1 MQLYKGTL
9 LQGGKYRI
17 EKVLGQGGFGITYLA
32 TQDILNRK
40 VAIKEF
46 FFKEFCERED
56 GTNTITL
63 GTQSNKATVEKF
75 LKKFIKEAQTIS
87 ALHHP
92 NIVQI
97 HDIFRENNTAY
108 YVMEYIDGKSLG
120 DIVKTQGAL
129 PETKAVEIINKVA
142 VALDYIHTKN
152 INHLDVKPNNIMVRH
167 NDGEVILIDFGV
179 AKQYDEETKEGTT
192 TTPVGISHGYSPSEQ
207 YKRNG
212 VSSFS
217 PESDIYSLGATLYK
231 MVTGITP
238 PEAIE
243 VAQEGLP
250 EMPSH
255 ISDACKSV
263 IRKSMM
269 LNKADRPHNIA
280 QFIDIL
286 NTKTQEFK
294 SFVEEDIE
302 LTTPI
307 VDEDMQIKKD
317 SSNEHLSIPQKNSS
331 RKNKSH
337 KRIYLGITTIF
348 CLAIVGFSLYK
359 FCRKTYDIA
368 IPVKNGINIEMMK
381 VEAGTFKMGATSEM
395 DVGDS
400 SEKPVHQVTL
410 TKDYYIGKYEVTQA
424 LWKAVM
430 GSNPSFFKGD
440 NLPVESVSWDD
451 CQEFINKLNSLTG
464 RNFRLPTEAEWEY
477 AARGGKKSRGYKY
490 SGSNNDDNVA
500 WNYHNSD
507 QNTHPVG
514 TKQANEL
521 GIYDMSGNVMEW
533 CQDWYGSY
541 SCSPQTNP
549 TGVTSGSKRVYRGG
563 DFSSI
568 PGACWPSCRY
578 SMIPNERN
586 AYGYDRVG
594 LRLVLYIEEK
604 ENTKLSM
611 PVVEKKIKVKRDST
625 SDILLIP
632 QKKSGIDSK
641 KNKAKSPKPKE
652 TKEEKQHKHYFI
664 FDRNKPIDVIKE
676 QLSDSIKDSAPKF
689 GLG

>member
-120 DIVKTQGAL
+120 DILKTQGAL

-280 QFIDIL
+280 QFLDIL
-286 NTKTQEFK
+286 NTKTQKFK
-294 SFVEEDIE
+294 SFYEEDIE

-307 VDEDMQIKKD
+307 VDENVEIKKVFQVKI
-317 SSNEHLSIPQKNSS
+317 HQPR
-331 RKNKSH
+331 RKTSPERKSH
-337 KRIYLGITTIF
+337 TKKYLGITAII
-348 CLAIVGFSLYK
+348 CLVIAGFLLYK
-359 FCRKTYDIA
+359 FCHNTSDIT
-368 IPVKNGINIEMMK
+368 IPVKNGINIEMVK

-395 DVGDS
+395 DIGDS
-400 SEKPVHQVTL
+400 WEKPVHQVTL

-430 GSNPSFFKGD
+430 GNNPSFFKGD

-451 CQEFINKLNSLTG
+451 CQEFISKLNRLTG

-477 AARGGKKSRGYKY
+477 AARGGKKNRGYKY
-490 SGSNNDDNVA
+490 SGSNNDDDVA

-507 QNTHPVG
+507 QNTHSVG
-514 TKQANEL
+514 TKQSNEL

-549 TGVTSGSKRVYRGG
+549 TGITSGTERVCRGG

-568 PGACWPSCRY
+568 PGSCRP
-578 SMIPNERN
+578 SSRFSKIPNEHN
-586 AYGYDRVG
+586 VYTDNTFG
-594 LRLVLYIEEK
+594 LRLVLYAEEK

-625 SDILLIP
+625 SNLLSTP
-632 QKKSGIDSK
+632 QKKAGIDSK
-641 KNKAKSPKPKE
+641 KIRQDLPKPKE
-652 TKEEKQHKHYFI
+652 TKEEKEHKYLI
-664 FDRNKPIDVIKE
+664 IDRKSRLDAIKK
-676 QLSDSIKDSAPKF
+676 LTSDSIKDSAPKF

>member
-1 MQLYKGTL
+1 MQLKRGIL

-120 DIVKTQGAL
+120 DIVKIQGAL
-129 PETKAVEIINKVA
+129 PETKAVEIIKKVA
-142 VALDYIHTKN
+142 VALDYIHAKN

-231 MVTGITP
+231 LVTGITP

-269 LNKADRPHNIA
+269 LNKVDRPHNIA
-280 QFIDIL
+280 QFLDIL
-286 NTKTQEFK
+286 NTKTQQK
-294 SFVEEDIE
+294 PASFLESAVPVEEKTIE
-302 LTTPI
+302 LTMPI
-307 VDEDMQIKKD
+307 VEKEESVYGGASVDER
-317 SSNEHLSIPQKNSS
+317 EEELS
-331 RKNKSH
+331 
-337 KRIYLGITTIF
+337 TF
-348 CLAIVGFSLYK
+348 
-359 FCRKTYDIA
+359 DE
-368 IPVKNGINIEMMK
+368 NIESFFWGSQYIITIIPAYIIWLMK
-381 VEAGTFKMGATSEM
+381 ADW
-395 DVGDS
+395 DVD
-400 SEKPVHQVTL
+400 
-410 TKDYYIGKYEVTQA
+410 
-424 LWKAVM
+424 M
-430 GSNPSFFKGD
+430 GSNILFNILVPAFLVIVIAYFI
-440 NLPVESVSWDD
+440 NLPSLF
-451 CQEFINKLNSLTG
+451 CLFIKKRIPRWSCHILNILLDI
-464 RNFRLPTEAEWEY
+464 FVVYL
-477 AARGGKKSRGYKY
+477 
-490 SGSNNDDNVA
+490 
-500 WNYHNSD
+500 
-507 QNTHPVG
+507 
-514 TKQANEL
+514 
-521 GIYDMSGNVMEW
+521 
-533 CQDWYGSY
+533 WY
-541 SCSPQTNP
+541 
-549 TGVTSGSKRVYRGG
+549 V
-563 DFSSI
+563 
-568 PGACWPSCRY
+568 
-578 SMIPNERN
+578 
-586 AYGYDRVG
+586 
-594 LRLVLYIEEK
+594 
-604 ENTKLSM
+604 
-611 PVVEKKIKVKRDST
+611 
-625 SDILLIP
+625 DIL
-632 QKKSGIDSK
+632 
-641 KNKAKSPKPKE
+641 
-652 TKEEKQHKHYFI
+652 F
-664 FDRNKPIDVIKE
+664 
-676 QLSDSIKDSAPKF
+676 
-689 GLG
+689 

>member
-1 MQLYKGTL
+1 MQLKRGIL

-108 YVMEYIDGKSLG
+108 YVMEYIDGESLG
-120 DIVKTQGAL
+120 DIVKIQGAL
-129 PETKAVEIINKVA
+129 PETKAVEIIKKVA

-179 AKQYDEETKEGTT
+179 AKQYDETTKEGTT

-231 MVTGITP
+231 LVTGITP

-250 EMPSH
+250 KMPSH
-255 ISDACKSV
+255 ISYACKSV

-280 QFIDIL
+280 QFLNIL
-286 NTKTQEFK
+286 NSKSQEYA
-294 SFVEEDIE
+294 SISEEIKENAE
-302 LTTPI
+302 LTIPVVEIQDPI
-307 VDEDMQIKKD
+307 EENIHIKEKKKKI
-317 SSNEHLSIPQKNSS
+317 HIG
-331 RKNKSH
+331 
-337 KRIYLGITTIF
+337 IYGGIIAIIIF
-348 CLAIVGFSLYK
+348 AIVGISLYK
-359 FCRKTYDIA
+359 FNYNTTDKSRTFGAQTKSVDYIVRNFEYKDTKGKLVYYWNGSVDKNDRPVGKGKAIYPSNDKDERKSY
-368 IPVKNGINIEMMK
+368 VGEMM
-381 VEAGTFKMGATSEM
+381 MGLRTGNN
-395 DVGDS
+395 D
-400 SEKPVHQVTL
+400 TL
-410 TKDYYIGKYEVTQA
+410 RYTNGNVYIGSFDNDHLSNGRLDLISDDMYYIG
-424 LWKAVM
+424 
-430 GSNPSFFKGD
+430 SFKNDSPYNGKWYYTNG
-440 NLPVESVSWDD
+440 NLYSIVE
-451 CQEFINKLNSLTG
+451 NG
-464 RNFRLPTEAEWEY
+464 
-477 AARGGKKSRGYKY
+477 
-490 SGSNNDDNVA
+490 
-500 WNYHNSD
+500 
-507 QNTHPVG
+507 
-514 TKQANEL
+514 
-521 GIYDMSGNVMEW
+521 
-533 CQDWYGSY
+533 
-541 SCSPQTNP
+541 
-549 TGVTSGSKRVYRGG
+549 
-563 DFSSI
+563 
-568 PGACWPSCRY
+568 
-578 SMIPNERN
+578 
-586 AYGYDRVG
+586 
-594 LRLVLYIEEK
+594 
-604 ENTKLSM
+604 
-611 PVVEKKIKVKRDST
+611 VEK
-625 SDILLIP
+625 
-632 QKKSGIDSK
+632 
-641 KNKAKSPKPKE
+641 
-652 TKEEKQHKHYFI
+652 
-664 FDRNKPIDVIKE
+664 
-676 QLSDSIKDSAPKF
+676 
-689 GLG
+689 

>member
-1 MQLYKGTL
+1 MQLKRGIL

-108 YVMEYIDGKSLG
+108 YVMEYIDGRSLG
-120 DIVKTQGAL
+120 DIVKIQGAL
-129 PETKAVEIINKVA
+129 PETKAVEIIKKVA
-142 VALDYIHTKN
+142 VALDYIHAKN

-179 AKQYDEETKEGTT
+179 AKQYDETTKEGTT

-231 MVTGITP
+231 LVTGITP

-255 ISDACKSV
+255 ISDACNSV

-280 QFIDIL
+280 QFLDIL
-286 NTKTQEFK
+286 NTKTQQK
-294 SFVEEDIE
+294 PASFLESAVPVEEKTIE
-302 LTTPI
+302 LTMPI
-307 VDEDMQIKKD
+307 VEKEESVYGGASVDER
-317 SSNEHLSIPQKNSS
+317 EEELS
-331 RKNKSH
+331 
-337 KRIYLGITTIF
+337 TF
-348 CLAIVGFSLYK
+348 
-359 FCRKTYDIA
+359 DE
-368 IPVKNGINIEMMK
+368 NIESLFWGSQYIITIIPAYIIWLMK
-381 VEAGTFKMGATSEM
+381 ADW
-395 DVGDS
+395 DVD
-400 SEKPVHQVTL
+400 
-410 TKDYYIGKYEVTQA
+410 
-424 LWKAVM
+424 M
-430 GSNPSFFKGD
+430 GSNILFNILVPAFLVIVIAYFI
-440 NLPVESVSWDD
+440 NLPSLF
-451 CQEFINKLNSLTG
+451 CLFIKKRIPRWSCHILNIVLDI
-464 RNFRLPTEAEWEY
+464 FVVYL
-477 AARGGKKSRGYKY
+477 
-490 SGSNNDDNVA
+490 
-500 WNYHNSD
+500 
-507 QNTHPVG
+507 
-514 TKQANEL
+514 
-521 GIYDMSGNVMEW
+521 
-533 CQDWYGSY
+533 WY
-541 SCSPQTNP
+541 
-549 TGVTSGSKRVYRGG
+549 V
-563 DFSSI
+563 
-568 PGACWPSCRY
+568 
-578 SMIPNERN
+578 
-586 AYGYDRVG
+586 
-594 LRLVLYIEEK
+594 
-604 ENTKLSM
+604 
-611 PVVEKKIKVKRDST
+611 
-625 SDILLIP
+625 DIL
-632 QKKSGIDSK
+632 
-641 KNKAKSPKPKE
+641 
-652 TKEEKQHKHYFI
+652 F
-664 FDRNKPIDVIKE
+664 
-676 QLSDSIKDSAPKF
+676 
-689 GLG
+689 

>member
-1 MQLYKGTL
+1 MQLKRGKL

-108 YVMEYIDGKSLG
+108 YVMEYIDGESLG
-120 DIVKTQGAL
+120 DIVKIQGAL

-179 AKQYDEETKEGTT
+179 AKQYDEKTKEGTT

-255 ISDACKSV
+255 ISEACKSV

-280 QFIDIL
+280 QFLDIL
-286 NTKTQEFK
+286 NTKTQQIPA
-294 SFVEEDIE
+294 SFLESAVPVEEKTIE
-302 LTTPI
+302 LTMPI
-307 VDEDMQIKKD
+307 VEKEESIYGGASVDEREEELSTFDEKIESLFWGSQYIITIIPAYIIWLMKADWDVDMG
-317 SSNEHLSIPQKNSS
+317 SNILFNILAPAFIVIVIAYFINLPS
-331 RKNKSH
+331 
-337 KRIYLGITTIF
+337 IF
-348 CLAIVGFSLYK
+348 CLFIKKRMPRWSCHIL
-359 FCRKTYDIA
+359 
-368 IPVKNGINIEMMK
+368 NI
-381 VEAGTFKMGATSEM
+381 
-395 DVGDS
+395 
-400 SEKPVHQVTL
+400 L
-410 TKDYYIGKYEVTQA
+410 
-424 LWKAVM
+424 L
-430 GSNPSFFKGD
+430 
-440 NLPVESVSWDD
+440 
-451 CQEFINKLNSLTG
+451 
-464 RNFRLPTEAEWEY
+464 
-477 AARGGKKSRGYKY
+477 
-490 SGSNNDDNVA
+490 
-500 WNYHNSD
+500 
-507 QNTHPVG
+507 
-514 TKQANEL
+514 
-521 GIYDMSGNVMEW
+521 
-533 CQDWYGSY
+533 
-541 SCSPQTNP
+541 
-549 TGVTSGSKRVYRGG
+549 
-563 DFSSI
+563 
-568 PGACWPSCRY
+568 
-578 SMIPNERN
+578 
-586 AYGYDRVG
+586 
-594 LRLVLYIEEK
+594 
-604 ENTKLSM
+604 
-611 PVVEKKIKVKRDST
+611 
-625 SDILLIP
+625 DILVVYLWYVDIL
-632 QKKSGIDSK
+632 
-641 KNKAKSPKPKE
+641 
-652 TKEEKQHKHYFI
+652 F
-664 FDRNKPIDVIKE
+664 
-676 QLSDSIKDSAPKF
+676 
-689 GLG
+689 

>member
-1 MQLYKGTL
+1 MQLKRGIL

-120 DIVKTQGAL
+120 DIVKIQGAL
-129 PETKAVEIINKVA
+129 PETKAVEIIKKVA
-142 VALDYIHTKN
+142 VALDYIHAQN

-231 MVTGITP
+231 LVTGITP

-269 LNKADRPHNIA
+269 LNKVDRPHNIA
-280 QFIDIL
+280 QFLDIL
-286 NTKTQEFK
+286 NTKTQQK
-294 SFVEEDIE
+294 PASFLESAVPVEEKTIE
-302 LTTPI
+302 LTMPI
-307 VDEDMQIKKD
+307 VEKEESVYGGASVDER
-317 SSNEHLSIPQKNSS
+317 EEELS
-331 RKNKSH
+331 
-337 KRIYLGITTIF
+337 TF
-348 CLAIVGFSLYK
+348 
-359 FCRKTYDIA
+359 DE
-368 IPVKNGINIEMMK
+368 NIESLFWGSQYIITIIPAYIIWLMK
-381 VEAGTFKMGATSEM
+381 ADW
-395 DVGDS
+395 DVD
-400 SEKPVHQVTL
+400 
-410 TKDYYIGKYEVTQA
+410 
-424 LWKAVM
+424 M
-430 GSNPSFFKGD
+430 GSNILFNILVPAFLVIVIAYFI
-440 NLPVESVSWDD
+440 NLPSLF
-451 CQEFINKLNSLTG
+451 CLFIKKRIPRWSCHILNILLDI
-464 RNFRLPTEAEWEY
+464 FVVYL
-477 AARGGKKSRGYKY
+477 
-490 SGSNNDDNVA
+490 
-500 WNYHNSD
+500 
-507 QNTHPVG
+507 
-514 TKQANEL
+514 
-521 GIYDMSGNVMEW
+521 
-533 CQDWYGSY
+533 WY
-541 SCSPQTNP
+541 
-549 TGVTSGSKRVYRGG
+549 V
-563 DFSSI
+563 
-568 PGACWPSCRY
+568 
-578 SMIPNERN
+578 
-586 AYGYDRVG
+586 
-594 LRLVLYIEEK
+594 
-604 ENTKLSM
+604 
-611 PVVEKKIKVKRDST
+611 
-625 SDILLIP
+625 DIL
-632 QKKSGIDSK
+632 
-641 KNKAKSPKPKE
+641 
-652 TKEEKQHKHYFI
+652 F
-664 FDRNKPIDVIKE
+664 
-676 QLSDSIKDSAPKF
+676 
-689 GLG
+689 

>member
-1 MQLYKGTL
+1 MQLKRGIL

-120 DIVKTQGAL
+120 DIVKIQGAL
-129 PETKAVEIINKVA
+129 PETKAVEIIKKVA
-142 VALDYIHTKN
+142 VALDYIHAKN

-231 MVTGITP
+231 LVTGITP

-269 LNKADRPHNIA
+269 LNKVDRPHNIA
-280 QFIDIL
+280 QFLDIL
-286 NTKTQEFK
+286 NTKTQQK
-294 SFVEEDIE
+294 PASFLESAVPVEEKTIE
-302 LTTPI
+302 LTMPI
-307 VDEDMQIKKD
+307 VEKEESVYGGASVDER
-317 SSNEHLSIPQKNSS
+317 EEELS
-331 RKNKSH
+331 
-337 KRIYLGITTIF
+337 TF
-348 CLAIVGFSLYK
+348 
-359 FCRKTYDIA
+359 DE
-368 IPVKNGINIEMMK
+368 NIESLFWGSQYIITIIPAYIIWLMK
-381 VEAGTFKMGATSEM
+381 ADW
-395 DVGDS
+395 DVD
-400 SEKPVHQVTL
+400 
-410 TKDYYIGKYEVTQA
+410 
-424 LWKAVM
+424 M
-430 GSNPSFFKGD
+430 GSNILFNILVPAFLVIVIAYFI
-440 NLPVESVSWDD
+440 NLPSLF
-451 CQEFINKLNSLTG
+451 CLFIKKRIPRWSCHILNILLDI
-464 RNFRLPTEAEWEY
+464 FVVYL
-477 AARGGKKSRGYKY
+477 
-490 SGSNNDDNVA
+490 
-500 WNYHNSD
+500 
-507 QNTHPVG
+507 
-514 TKQANEL
+514 
-521 GIYDMSGNVMEW
+521 
-533 CQDWYGSY
+533 WY
-541 SCSPQTNP
+541 
-549 TGVTSGSKRVYRGG
+549 V
-563 DFSSI
+563 
-568 PGACWPSCRY
+568 
-578 SMIPNERN
+578 
-586 AYGYDRVG
+586 
-594 LRLVLYIEEK
+594 
-604 ENTKLSM
+604 
-611 PVVEKKIKVKRDST
+611 
-625 SDILLIP
+625 DIL
-632 QKKSGIDSK
+632 
-641 KNKAKSPKPKE
+641 
-652 TKEEKQHKHYFI
+652 F
-664 FDRNKPIDVIKE
+664 
-676 QLSDSIKDSAPKF
+676 
-689 GLG
+689 